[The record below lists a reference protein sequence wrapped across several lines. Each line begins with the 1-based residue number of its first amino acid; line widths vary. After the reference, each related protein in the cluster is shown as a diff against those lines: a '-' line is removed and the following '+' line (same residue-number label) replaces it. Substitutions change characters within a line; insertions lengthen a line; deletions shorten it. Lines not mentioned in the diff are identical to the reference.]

1 MWELKTIT
9 DSRGREVHVCFD
21 KRTQETWYCQDG
33 GKGAN
38 LTYQE
43 IEEGDDI
50 EVLDDMDSFTV
61 YEPIISPEQILNY
74 LEE

>member
-9 DSRGREVHVCFD
+9 DSRGREVHVCFN
-21 KRTQETWYCQDG
+21 KRLQETWYCQDSG
-33 GKGAN
+33 NTVN

-50 EVLDDMDSFTV
+50 ELLVDDDCFSSV
-61 YEPIISPEQILNY
+61 EPITSPEQIEKH
-74 LEE
+74 LES